1 MFLFRNKVN
10 RTHPKYHEKH
20 LKIEIE
26 IGDRTG
32 EVRASGILEIAVTR
46 NGHMWSGRKGRR

>member
-10 RTHPKYHEKH
+10 RTQPKYHEKQ

-32 EVRASGILEIAVTR
+32 EVRASGILEIAVT
-46 NGHMWSGRKGRR
+46 HMWSGRKGRR